1 LPIDSVGGL
10 ASALRSFCRG
20 FVGVAREKA
29 QILFLL
35 RRKRYVL
42 CSGRSVSRGLGIHV
56 DPPVLQASGL
66 WRRELW
72 FFDSLSNEEP
82 LPADP
87 ARLAWCR
94 PPDGWE
100 RVSLSDRRSDRRRQR
115 ETQESFWSALVADAW
130 ISPPSPGVLVGEY
143 FRDLRGTGH
152 ESAWRRW
159 RRGKKKW
166 ERICHPT
173 VQVRDHCFLVHGRCP
188 HTLRYRVSERGFR
201 DWVVPRKRRC
211 IWAPAPL
218 ERPETRA
225 QFSC

>member
-1 LPIDSVGGL
+1 
-10 ASALRSFCRG
+10 
-20 FVGVAREKA
+20 
-29 QILFLL
+29 
-35 RRKRYVL
+35 VL

-56 DPPVLQASGL
+56 NPPVLQASGL

-72 FFDSLSNEEP
+72 FFDTLSSEEP
-82 LPADP
+82 LPTDP
-87 ARLAWCR
+87 ARLKWCR

-100 RVSLSDRRSDRRRQR
+100 RVPLSNRRSDRRRQR

-130 ISPPSPGVLVGEY
+130 ISPPSPGMLTGEY
-143 FRDLRGTGH
+143 FRDLRGTGY
-152 ESAWRRW
+152 EAAWRRW

-173 VQVRDHCFLVHGRCP
+173 MQVRDHCFLVHGRCP
-188 HTLRYRVSERGFR
+188 HTSRYRVSERGFR
-201 DWVVPRKRRC
+201 EWVAPRRRVC
-211 IWAPAPL
+211 VWAPAPI